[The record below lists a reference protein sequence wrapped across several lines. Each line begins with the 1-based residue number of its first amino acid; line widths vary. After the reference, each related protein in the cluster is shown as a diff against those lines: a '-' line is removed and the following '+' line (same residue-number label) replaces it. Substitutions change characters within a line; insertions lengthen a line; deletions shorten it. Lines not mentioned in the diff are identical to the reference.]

1 MAQDFKPFRQ
11 RGFILHFGALLL
23 NLAVVGFLILQAM
36 MQQERGVFIL
46 YLIAGVFFFLP
57 IPVVAYRL
65 FALLRSKYSVDR
77 EGVGIQWGLR
87 EELIPM
93 ANIEWVRLASDL
105 TFELPLPPFS
115 AQGAVLG
122 SRFHS
127 DLGHIEYIASSASD
141 LVLIA
146 TQDRVYAISPKDFR
160 GFQKAFDYSAELGSI
175 APISVKSASGNFLIS
190 ALLKDKI
197 IRYLLL
203 TGIALS
209 ISLLVAASF
218 IIPSRESIPLG
229 FDPMGQGTEG
239 SPSERLLLLPV
250 LSLLMLVL
258 DISLGA
264 YLYRK
269 EGYRIASYLSFAASV
284 IMPISFLGIIIFL
297 VLQSN

>member
-1 MAQDFKPFRQ
+1 MAQDYKPFRQ
-11 RGFILHFGALLL
+11 RGFILHIGALLL
-23 NLAVVGFLILQAM
+23 NLAVVSFFILQAV
-36 MQQERGVFIL
+36 MQQERRFFIL
-46 YLIAGVFFFLP
+46 YLIAGVIFFLP
-57 IPVVAYRL
+57 IPLVAYRL
-65 FALLRSKYSVDR
+65 FALVRSKYSVDR
-77 EGVGIQWGLR
+77 EGIGIQWGLR

-105 TFELPLPPFS
+105 AFELPLPPLS
-115 AQGAVLG
+115 VQGAVLG
-122 SRFHS
+122 SRFHG
-127 DLGHIEYIASSASD
+127 DLGHIEFIASNAAN

-160 GFQKAFDYSAELGSI
+160 GFKKAFDYSAELGSI
-175 APISVKSASGNFLIS
+175 APITLKSTSGNFLIS

-197 IRYLLL
+197 IRFLLL
-203 TGIALS
+203 TGILLS
-209 ISLLVAASF
+209 ISLLVATSF

-229 FDPMGQGTEG
+229 FDPTGQGTEG

-284 IMPISFLGIIIFL
+284 IMPISFLGILVFL
-297 VLQSN
+297 VLTN

>member
-11 RGFILHFGALLL
+11 RGFIIHIGALLL
-23 NLAVVGFLILQAM
+23 NLAVVGFLILQAV
-36 MQQERGVFIL
+36 MQQERGFFIL
-46 YLIAGVFFFLP
+46 YLIAGVVFFLP
-57 IPVVAYRL
+57 IPFVAYRL
-65 FALLRSKYSVDR
+65 FALMRSKYSVDR
-77 EGVGIQWGLR
+77 EGIGIQWGLR
-87 EELIPM
+87 EVLIPI

-105 TFELPLPPFS
+105 ALELPLPPLS

-122 SRFHS
+122 SRFHR

-141 LVLIA
+141 LLLIA

-175 APISVKSASGNFLIS
+175 TPISVKSASGNFFFT

-197 IRYLLL
+197 IRSLLL
-203 TGIALS
+203 TGIILS
-209 ISLLVAASF
+209 IFLLIATSF

-229 FDPMGQGTEG
+229 FDPTGQGTEG

-284 IMPISFLGIIIFL
+284 IMPLSFLGIIIFL
-297 VLQSN
+297 VLSK